1 MKAFKALSLSI
12 ALALANGTVGAES
25 ASTATKKAESVP
37 AVETA
42 STAAPKPAE
51 TAAVLSPQD
60 GLTADEYKQ
69 ITTLLKASG
78 GATDK
83 SLYPLIELVEPDKSE
98 VLKWKAEK
106 TPVIRRAMAQFT
118 TDKGVQEAIV
128 DLTNKKVE
136 STKTLDKETMVT
148 FTEFIS
154 AMDVVLKNEDFAKA
168 LAKRNVKAEEAFC
181 LPLTAGNFMLEED
194 KGKRL
199 MKVPCYVKPTT
210 SSNFYAKPIEGLY
223 AVVDLRESKVIR
235 IEDEVVLPVPQDDWG
250 YTEEEIAKRAPLRPE
265 TNPAVL
271 TQAGK
276 PNYSIN
282 GSEISWDIWK
292 FRYRIDKRPG
302 MVVSDIKVNDGKDW
316 RSVLYQAH
324 LSEVFVPYMDP
335 SKGWYWRTYMDS
347 GEYGFG
353 LFLSPLTAGIDCP
366 KYATFL
372 PALIHDDNGNPLE
385 IPNAV
390 CVFERNIGD
399 PAWRHFEVFAQTPE
413 KPVPA
418 EGRPDTELVVR
429 TASEVGNYD
438 YLIDYRFRQNGDIYI
453 MVGASG
459 LDAVKGVAS
468 TNMNDPTAKADTAHG
483 MLIAPNLVAAN
494 HDHFFNFRMDFDI
507 DGQDNTFMVMD
518 LVKEEPPADVPRR
531 SLWNL
536 THTPVTNEMDGR
548 FKISALKPQMF
559 HVMNM
564 NKQGPLGHNPS
575 YMIHH
580 GNVAYSPFDFEND
593 PPMKRNAYVE
603 YSVWNTLYDPTQRYA
618 GGKYAFASD
627 GSDTLAEWVKANRN
641 IGNKDVVTWFTAGF
655 HHTPRMEDWPVM
667 TTEWKTVHL
676 MPYNFFS
683 HNPAMTLRKPKE

>member
-1 MKAFKALSLSI
+1 
-12 ALALANGTVGAES
+12 
-25 ASTATKKAESVP
+25 
-37 AVETA
+37 
-42 STAAPKPAE
+42 
-51 TAAVLSPQD
+51 
-60 GLTADEYKQ
+60 
-69 ITTLLKASG
+69 
-78 GATDK
+78 
-83 SLYPLIELVEPDKSE
+83 
-98 VLKWKAEK
+98 
-106 TPVIRRAMAQFT
+106 
-118 TDKGVQEAIV
+118 
-128 DLTNKKVE
+128 
-136 STKTLDKETMVT
+136 MVT

-154 AMDVVLKNEDFAKA
+154 AMDVVLKHEDFVKA

-223 AVVDLRESKVIR
+223 AVVDLRASKVIR

-250 YTEEEIAKRAPLRPE
+250 YTEEEIAKRAPLRSE

-548 FKISALKPQMF
+548 FKISALKPQ
-559 HVMNM
+559 
-564 NKQGPLGHNPS
+564 
-575 YMIHH
+575 
-580 GNVAYSPFDFEND
+580 NVPCD
-593 PPMKRNAYVE
+593 E
-603 YSVWNTLYDPTQRYA
+603 Y
-618 GGKYAFASD
+618 
-627 GSDTLAEWVKANRN
+627 E
-641 IGNKDVVTWFTAGF
+641 
-655 HHTPRMEDWPVM
+655 
-667 TTEWKTVHL
+667 
-676 MPYNFFS
+676 
-683 HNPAMTLRKPKE
+683 